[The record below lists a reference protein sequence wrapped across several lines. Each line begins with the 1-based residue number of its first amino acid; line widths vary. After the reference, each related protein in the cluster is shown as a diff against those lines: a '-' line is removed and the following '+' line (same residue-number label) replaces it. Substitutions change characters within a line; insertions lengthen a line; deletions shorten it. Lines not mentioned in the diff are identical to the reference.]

1 MRVPLGLIYTILVD
15 GRPVVALEATG
26 REAVELCR
34 EEWFRTE
41 LCALSS
47 NGEPLCRIGSKLQA
61 RVAVEEE
68 RTSYQEASKEVQA
81 SDDILLVYLVEL
93 DDL

>member
-1 MRVPLGLIYTILVD
+1 MD
-15 GRPVVALEATG
+15 G
-26 REAVELCR
+26 
-34 EEWFRTE
+34 
-41 LCALSS
+41 LSS
-47 NGEPLCRIGSKLQA
+47 HWKLLAVRRLSFAERNGFEPNCVRSNDEPLCRIGSKLQA